1 MPSLKLKGKLTFWVV
16 VIALVSMVASSGSV
30 LFIGAG
36 VIEEQAIRLSNEIAK
51 ESAAVVKAELDQSFA
66 VARNTANALDALRK
80 SGDANRDASAEI
92 LKSVLQSNEQLIGS
106 WAAWE
111 PDAFDGKDQDWANK
125 PYHDQTGRFIP
136 YWFRSG
142 GQIGREALVDYEK
155 DGAGD
160 YYLLAQ
166 RSGEEIILEPYT
178 YSVGGVDTLITSLV
192 VPVDGFGARDGVA
205 GVDIAL
211 SDIQERL
218 NGMHPYE
225 EGYLTLISSSG
236 TIVSNPDSQ
245 LVSKAAGSAGFSKA
259 ILEPLNS
266 GKTRVLPNTQVGNV
280 EMLQVGVPISIAKT
294 EEPWLL
300 VITIP
305 RSKILEASN
314 QMFSLVSVLGV
325 ILALFAALGAWIFAS
340 SLSKPISS
348 LTRVMGEL
356 ASGNLN
362 VDISERRQQDE
373 ISDMITAVRVFKD
386 NAIKVKEME
395 ADKKEQES
403 KRRAEE
409 KATRTKIVSDF
420 EKSVGTVVQT
430 VSSAATGMKSYAE
443 VLEPAAT
450 RAQSRAQAGASAAEA
465 TSVNVQTVSSAAE
478 ELTAS
483 IREIGMQVDLASR
496 TVAVAV
502 SKSEQTNITVRGLS
516 EAVLKIGEVIDIINA
531 IADQTNLLALNATIE
546 AARAGE
552 SGKGFAVVAN
562 EVKDLANQTGR
573 ATQSIAEQISGVQE
587 ATQGAVDEIAGISKT
602 ISELDEVAS
611 NIAAAVEEQGVATS
625 EIARSAELASNGT
638 KEVFASVNDIGKAAE
653 DTSDSA
659 LSVKK
664 ASVDL
669 TDLAEE
675 LKERVEGFV
684 SQLRA

>member
-16 VIALVSMVASSGSV
+16 VIALVSMIASSGSV

-36 VIEEQAIRLSNEIAK
+36 VIEEQAIKLSNEIAK
-51 ESAAVVKAELDQSFA
+51 ESAAAVKAELDQSFA
-66 VARNTANALDALRK
+66 VVRNTANSLDVLRK
-80 SGDANRDASAEI
+80 SESADRVASADI
-92 LKSVLQSNEQLIGS
+92 LKSVLQSNSQLIGS

-111 PDAFDGKDQDWANK
+111 PDAFDGKDQDFAGK
-125 PYHDQTGRFIP
+125 PYHDKTGRFIP

-142 GQIGREALVDYEK
+142 GQIDREALVDYDK

-166 RSGEEIILEPYT
+166 RSGTEVILEPYT
-178 YSVGGVDTLITSLV
+178 YSVGGVETLITSLV

-211 SDIQERL
+211 SAIQDRL
-218 NGMHPYE
+218 NEMRPYE
-225 EGYLTLISSSG
+225 EGYLTLVSSSG
-236 TIVSNPDSQ
+236 TIVSHPDSE
-245 LVSKAAGSAGFSKA
+245 LVTKSASSAGFSEA
-259 ILEPLNS
+259 VLEPLS
-266 GKTRVLPNTQVGNV
+266 SKHTSILPNTSVRGV

-294 EEPWLL
+294 EKPWLL

-314 QMFSLVSVLGV
+314 QMFSLVSVLGAV
-325 ILALFAALGAWIFAS
+325 LAVLAALGAWIFAN

-348 LTRVMGEL
+348 LTHVMGEL
-356 ASGNLN
+356 ASGNMKA
-362 VDISERRQQDE
+362 DILERRQKDE
-373 ISDMITAVRVFKD
+373 ISDMITAVRIFKD

-395 ADKKEQES
+395 ADKKEQEA
-403 KRRAEE
+403 KRIAAE
-409 KATRTKIVSDF
+409 KATRTKIVTDF
-420 EKSVGTVVQT
+420 EKSVGSVVET
-430 VSSAATGMKSYAE
+430 VSSAASDMKSHAD
-443 VLEPAAT
+443 VLEPAANK
-450 RAQSRAQAGASAAEA
+450 AQSRAQAGASAAEA

-483 IREIGMQVDLASR
+483 IREIGVQVDLASR

-502 SKSEQTNITVRGLS
+502 SKSEQTNVTVRGLS

-573 ATQSIAEQISGVQE
+573 ATQSIAEQISSVQE

-638 KEVFASVNDIGKAAE
+638 REVFANVNDIEKAAE
-653 DTSDSA
+653 DTSTSA
-659 LSVKK
+659 SSVKK

-669 TDLAEE
+669 TELADE
-675 LKERVEGFV
+675 LKGRVEGFV